1 MIHVKLIEKGQ
12 VIVLDLLL
20 LLMIVILIIS
30 IEEKTITNYKLD
42 ILNSEQDLNLLK
54 ESLIV
59 EQLISD
65 CNYLA
70 SLNTNTKVCYKNLI
84 EIKNIN
90 NLPPNICKISVDGKK
105 YLDTGKVNNVHKRGV
120 VYNNKFGVLEVG
132 FCE

>member
-1 MIHVKLIEKGQ
+1 MTHVRFLEKGQ
-12 VIVLDLLL
+12 VMILDLLL
-20 LLMIVILIIS
+20 LLIIVILIIS
-30 IEEKTITNYKLD
+30 IEEKTITNYKLN

-70 SLNTNTKVCYKNLI
+70 ILNTDTKVCYKNKI

-90 NLPPNICKISVDGKK
+90 NLPPIICKISIDGIK
-105 YLDTGKVNNVHKRGV
+105 YFDTGNIKNVHKRGI
-120 VYNNKFGVLEVG
+120 VYNNKFGLLEVG